1 MKFLKAKQTFYNI
14 IKIGLVCQFFCC
26 LNNKSIFYIS
36 RIIEFY
42 LLLIY
47 MADITFRDL
56 GLSEDTLKSIEQKG
70 YTTPST
76 IQAQVIPIALSTDK
90 DIIGQAQTGSGKTA
104 AFWLPI
110 LDRIDR
116 KSNDLEAIILTPTR
130 ELAIQVAEEIKSFST
145 NSYLNITLLYGWQN
159 IRSEMSALKSNP
171 KIVVWTPGRVKDH
184 LSKNRLDLS
193 KIKYFVLDEADE
205 MLNVWFKEEIEEI
218 LEYSPVNKKVFLF
231 SATMPPFIMG
241 LVKKYLKDYELIAV
255 KKENLT
261 NDNITQQFY
270 EVPRGHKFDVLCR
283 ILDISPDF
291 YWIIFCRTKAE
302 TDEVASKLSQ
312 RSYLAEAIHWDI
324 EQAMREKVLA
334 RFKTKAVKILVATD
348 VAARWIDVNDLS
360 HVVNFELPDN
370 PETYTHRIWRTWRA
384 WKSGN
389 AISLVSNADTRK
401 LFFIERTIKA
411 KINKAVL
418 PNASEIIVLKKQRL
432 LADVQTILDNSE
444 QNEYLEIAKEVLAWR
459 NPEEIISA
467 MLKKF
472 YKDEFNVESYKD
484 FSVRERSREDR
495 GERWE
500 RRESRDDWMVRLFV
514 AKGKEQGFTNPGN
527 LLSFIAKECDLWDLG
542 AWKVDILSNFSY
554 MDLPENTASIVLG
567 VFKQKNSEKPL
578 VVKAKQKPDDG
589 GSRGGYRGWSRWG
602 DRGWYRSR
610 DDRGGD
616 RGGSSSRGWYR
627 SRDDRGWDR
636 WGDRGGSSRGWYRS
650 SGDRGWR
657 SRY

>member
-1 MKFLKAKQTFYNI
+1 MTN
-14 IKIGLVCQFFCC
+14 
-26 LNNKSIFYIS
+26 
-36 RIIEFY
+36 
-42 LLLIY
+42 
-47 MADITFRDL
+47 ITFKDL
-56 GLSEDTLKSIEQKG
+56 GLSEKILKSIEIKG

-76 IQAQVIPIALSTDK
+76 IQAQVIPVALSTDK
-90 DIIGQAQTGSGKTA
+90 DIIWQAQTGSGKTA
-104 AFWLPI
+104 AFGLPI
-110 LDRIDR
+110 LDRIDP
-116 KSNDLEAIILTPTR
+116 KSKDLEAIILTPTR
-130 ELAIQVAEEIKSFST
+130 ELAIQVADELKSFSAA
-145 NSYLNITLLYGWQN
+145 SDVFITLLYGWQN
-159 IRSEMSALKSNP
+159 IRTEMSALRSNP

-218 LEYSPVNKKVFLF
+218 LEYSPVEKKVFLF

-261 NDNITQQFY
+261 NDNITQQYF

-283 ILDISPDF
+283 ILDITPDF

-324 EQAMREKVLA
+324 EQAMREKVLS
-334 RFKTKAVKILVATD
+334 RFKSKAVKILVATD

-401 LFFIERTIKA
+401 LFYIERTIKA
-411 KINKAVL
+411 KINKAQL

-432 LADVQTILDNSE
+432 LNDIQTILDNSE
-444 QNEYLEIAKEVLAWR
+444 QNEYLDIAKEVLNDR
-459 NPEEIISA
+459 NAEEIISA

-472 YKDEFNVESYKD
+472 YKDEFKVESYRD
-484 FSVRERSREDR
+484 FSSRERSRDDR
-495 GERWE
+495 GERPERWE
-500 RRESRDDWMVRLFV
+500 RSERWDRARRDDWMIRVFV
-514 AKGKEQGFTNPGN
+514 AKGKNDGFNNPGN
-527 LLSFIAKECDLWDLG
+527 MLWFLARECGLWDLN
-542 AWKVDILSNFSY
+542 AWKVDILTNFSY
-554 MDLPENTASIVLG
+554 VDLPEDIANTVLR
-567 VFKQKNSEKPL
+567 FYKEQNNEKPL
-578 VVKAKQKPDDG
+578 VVKAKQKTNDD
-589 GSRGGYRGWSRWG
+589 RGWDRGWYRGWNSRWGDRGWDRWWYRWGSSRWG
-602 DRGWYRSR
+602 DRGWYR
-610 DDRGGD
+610 GW
-616 RGGSSSRGWYR
+616 SS
-627 SRDDRGWDR
+627 R
-636 WGDRGGSSRGWYRS
+636 WGDRKR
-650 SGDRGWR
+650 DR
-657 SRY
+657 Y